1 MLRVYAVL
9 GLLIVALLNLGGA
22 HSKHPYQTIEEDN
35 YSWEEAEGYQ
45 ECQEF
50 SNDPGHNEFLMNS
63 DAQDFD
69 GSSPNDLGNNP
80 DDQGNFRKNPKPKP
94 LEEICG
100 PYECPMFKKVE
111 SSGCG
116 FEERIIL
123 RANWTVTD
131 IDLTSPYGYREAY
144 FRLHGYRSGA
154 KNDRGLE
161 MDMAVPVIKKWWM
174 DKDGNILSAT
184 MSFYIPADVQSNP
197 PASTDEQLRVEQWDE
212 ATIYIRAYGGDRND
226 PEHLKQFDLLKTAL
240 AKQNLTPYPY
250 MRMTAGFTRPGYG
263 RQRREV
269 ILVDN
274 ASMV

>member
-1 MLRVYAVL
+1 MSTVYAVL
-9 GLLIVALLNLGGA
+9 GLLTVALLNLGGA
-22 HSKHPYQTIEEDN
+22 HSKHSYQTETIEEDN
-35 YSWEEAEGYQ
+35 YSWEEAEGYR
-45 ECQEF
+45 ECQT
-50 SNDPGHNEFLMNS
+50 NDPGYNEF
-63 DAQDFD
+63 DDGQDFD

-80 DDQGNFRKNPKPKP
+80 GDQSNSRKNRKPKP

-100 PYECPMFKKVE
+100 TYECPKFQKVE

-116 FEERIIL
+116 FEERIIP

-131 IDLTSPYGYREAY
+131 IDLTSPNGYREAY

-161 MDMAVPVIKKWWM
+161 MDMALPVIKKWWM
-174 DKDGNILSAT
+174 DEDGNILSAT
-184 MSFYIPADVQSNP
+184 MSFYIPADVQRNP
-197 PASTDEQLRVEQWDE
+197 PASTDEQLRVEQWDD
-212 ATIYIRAYGGDRND
+212 ATIYIRAYGGSRHD

-240 AKQNLTPYPY
+240 AKRNLTPYPY